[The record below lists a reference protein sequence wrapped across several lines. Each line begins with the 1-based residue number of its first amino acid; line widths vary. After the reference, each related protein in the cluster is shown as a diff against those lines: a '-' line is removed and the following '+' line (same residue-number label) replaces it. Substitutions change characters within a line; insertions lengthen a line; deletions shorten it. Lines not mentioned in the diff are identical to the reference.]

1 MKRPPP
7 TPPNIPDTPGVDDH
21 LALVLSGG
29 GARAAYQVGV
39 LVAIAEHLPQLTI
52 PILTGVSAGS
62 INTAH
67 LAAHPGDFRSAVTA
81 LRSEWSKLTPDRV
94 YCVRPVSVARAVLRW
109 LFTWI
114 MRRRKEPAVIQG
126 LMDMRPLRVFLSEC
140 IDFAGIDNNIGTGRL
155 RAVAL
160 TTTSYTTGRTVTFI
174 QGEPGC
180 PIWSRSQRIGIKGEI
195 TVDHV
200 IASSAIPIV
209 FPAVRLGDG
218 FYGDGSVR
226 QMAPLAPAIHLGAR
240 RILAISMRSKPPS
253 SEPVVLAGEYPA
265 MAEVMA
271 LLFNAVFLDSLDG
284 DAERLVRINQLLENV
299 PPGGAAPGGIRPVEL
314 FMVHPSRDLGE
325 LSRGLA
331 PRLPGAVRAVVD
343 SMGGQREGSKDF
355 LSYLLFD
362 PAYTDQLVD
371 LGYSDTCA
379 QWGQLEAFLGTV

>member
-1 MKRPPP
+1 M
-7 TPPNIPDTPGVDDH
+7 
-21 LALVLSGG
+21 
-29 GARAAYQVGV
+29 
-39 LVAIAEHLPQLTI
+39 
-52 PILTGVSAGS
+52 
-62 INTAH
+62 
-67 LAAHPGDFRSAVTA
+67 
-81 LRSEWSKLTPDRV
+81 
-94 YCVRPVSVARAVLRW
+94 
-109 LFTWI
+109 
-114 MRRRKEPAVIQG
+114 QG
-126 LMDMRPLRVFLSEC
+126 LMDMTPLRVFLSEC
-140 IDFAGIDNNIGTGRL
+140 IDVAGIDNNIGTGKL

-174 QGEPGC
+174 QGEPEC
-180 PIWSRSQRIGIKGEI
+180 PIWARSQRIGIKGKI
-195 TVDHV
+195 TIDHI

-253 SEPVVLAGEYPA
+253 SEPVVLVGEYPA

-284 DAERLVRINQLLENV
+284 DAERLVRINQLLENA

-362 PAYTDQLVD
+362 PAYTDRLVD